1 MVTQVNSWRRKR
13 VDNGYTEKTQK
24 GGGSGRTFANLG
36 GVKRVNKKR

>member
-24 GGGSGRTFANLG
+24 GGGVG
-36 GVKRVNKKR
+36 GHLLIWAALSA